1 MSDCQQCKQDWYS
14 TCMTSRMGILVWD
27 EMRWDEMRWDEMRW
41 DEIEDETETAVCIVG
56 EQSRS

>member
-1 MSDCQQCKQDWYS
+1 MSDYQQCRQDWYS

-27 EMRWDEMRWDEMRW
+27 EMRWDEIRW

>member
-1 MSDCQQCKQDWYS
+1 MSDYQQCRQDWYS

-27 EMRWDEMRWDEMRW
+27 EMRWDE
-41 DEIEDETETAVCIVG
+41 IEDETETAVCIEG